1 MKTRAWGN
9 EFRLTQLC
17 VDSYDDGVL
26 CGRVYNPYKE
36 GGVEFKS
43 LSQFLVLMEDILDE
57 MDFPQPF
64 TETRSFA
71 PPMENFRKAVS
82 SDLQYG
88 KLATFSISIIFRQHT
103 SWQGYVVWNGTN
115 KEERFRS
122 ALELILLIDG
132 ALRIEQADTSVL
144 NAGNRPHCE

>member
-43 LSQFLVLMEDILDE
+43 LSQFLLLMEDMLDE
-57 MDFPQPF
+57 MDCPQSY
-64 TETRSFA
+64 TETRCFVPA
-71 PPMENFRKAVS
+71 REIVWQPVS
-82 SDLQYG
+82 SELQQG
-88 KLATFSISIIFRQHT
+88 KLATFSIRIIYRQHT
-103 SWQGYVVWNGTN
+103 SWQGHVVWHGKN
-115 KEERFRS
+115 KENLFRS

-132 ALRIEQADTSVL
+132 ALRTETA
-144 NAGNRPHCE
+144 

>member
-1 MKTRAWGN
+1 MEVNTTKTRAWSN

-26 CGRVYNPYKE
+26 CGRLYNPYKA

-43 LSQFLVLMEDILDE
+43 LSQFLLLMEDILDE

-71 PPMENFRKAVS
+71 PPMENFRQTVS

-88 KLATFSISIIFRQHT
+88 KLATFSIRIIYRQHT
-103 SWQGYVVWNGTN
+103 SWQGHVVWNGKN
-115 KEERFRS
+115 KEDWFRS
-122 ALELILLIDG
+122 ALELILLIDS
-132 ALRIEQADTSVL
+132 ALRTETADQ
-144 NAGNRPHCE
+144 